1 MQPGKNLDIQF
12 YIKIKRREI
21 SVQKTFLME
30 GQRKGRKEM
39 VKLIIKKSDG
49 TFCKNPEDI
58 CIRKNRKTERL
69 FEILEKGKNRMLSEN
84 VEQN

>member
-1 MQPGKNLDIQF
+1 MREEPGHPVLHKNKTERNFCSKNIFDGRTEER
-12 YIKIKRREI
+12 KKR
-21 SVQKTFLME
+21 V
-30 GQRKGRKEM
+30 

-69 FEILEKGKNRMLSEN
+69 FEILEKEKNRILSEN